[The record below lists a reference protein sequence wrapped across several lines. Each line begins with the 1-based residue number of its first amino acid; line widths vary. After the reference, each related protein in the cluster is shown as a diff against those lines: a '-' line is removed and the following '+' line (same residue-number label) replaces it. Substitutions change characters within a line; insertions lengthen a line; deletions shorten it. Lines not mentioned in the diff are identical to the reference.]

1 MNRIKDLRLSNN
13 WRQEDLAAK
22 MNTAKSVISRYETGK
37 LDLDTDLINRLCDLF
52 SCTSD
57 YLLGRSD
64 VPYAVVTA
72 EDAALL
78 ASYHSAPENVRAAI
92 SVLLSGESEHVEK
105 KKAV

>member
-1 MNRIKDLRLSNN
+1 MNRIKELRQMQGWTQAQLGA
-13 WRQEDLAAK
+13 RIG
-22 MNTAKSVISRYETGK
+22 TAKSTISEYENEK
-37 LDLDTDLINRLCDLF
+37 HLLDPPTIHALCDLF

-64 VPYAVVTA
+64 VPYATVTA

-92 SVLLSGESEHVEK
+92 SVLLSGKSEPAEK

>member
-1 MNRIKDLRLSNN
+1 MNRIMELR
-13 WRQEDLAAK
+13 
-22 MNTAKSVISRYETGK
+22 KSRGMSQDELGQILNVGKGAVSRYELEKRQLTPEA
-37 LDLDTDLINRLCDLF
+37 IHVLCDLF
-52 SCTSD
+52 GCTSD

-64 VPYAVVTA
+64 VPYAAVAA

-92 SVLLSGESEHVEK
+92 SVLLSGKSEPAEK